1 MCTVWGVVRPVEIC
15 QKMTD
20 ILRCARLHSVL
31 RLNDDEVREVRI
43 SYPSTVGRVVAPF
56 VELVV
61 TADTPD
67 PAAACLSVLT
77 SGRSC
82 VCVCKEQRM

>member
-1 MCTVWGVVRPVEIC
+1 MGSRETGR
-15 QKMTD
+15 D

-31 RLNDDEVREVRI
+31 RLKDDEAREVRI
-43 SYPSTVGRVVAPF
+43 SYLSTVGRVVAPF

-61 TADTPD
+61 TADTPH